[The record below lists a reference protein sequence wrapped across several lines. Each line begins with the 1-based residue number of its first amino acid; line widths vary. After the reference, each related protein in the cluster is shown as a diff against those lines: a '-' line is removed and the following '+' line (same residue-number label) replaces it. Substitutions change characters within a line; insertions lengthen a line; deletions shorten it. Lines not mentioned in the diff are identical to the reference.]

1 MFLEKQ
7 KNAFILYQG
16 IRWPTN
22 YCNMERDS
30 PQRGG
35 GIATASAAAAARGA
49 ATRGCAVAAAAPR
62 REAEPFAPDDEEFLM
77 VPSFPPARATSP
89 ERCTG
94 GPAEGGEQRRWVGG
108 AEAGPTERLG
118 APRTTEGL
126 VGQGRAS
133 ASGRSIAP
141 PTQRQGCAILD
152 RAARRART
160 RAGGAAKCG

>member
-77 VPSFPPARATSP
+77 VPSFPPARA
-89 ERCTG
+89 
-94 GPAEGGEQRRWVGG
+94 PAPSD
-108 AEAGPTERLG
+108 ALG
-118 APRTTEGL
+118 APPRVESSGPGSEASRLDPQTDWVLRARRRGWW
-126 VGQGRAS
+126 GRGGCL

-141 PTQRQGCAILD
+141 PTQRQGCA
-152 RAARRART
+152 R
-160 RAGGAAKCG
+160 GAAKCG